1 MQPTRQETCA
11 PDPGFVCSPLR
22 NDLALS
28 ATLVRAKLKRIASTR
43 GRTGKGWIGY
53 THIPHPVGFD
63 TYIFPKQLF
72 EHRRVKSRYV
82 FVSGKEVSEAEPSD
96 DGAG

>member
-1 MQPTRQETCA
+1 M
-11 PDPGFVCSPLR
+11 
-22 NDLALS
+22 
-28 ATLVRAKLKRIASTR
+28 
-43 GRTGKGWIGY
+43 

-63 TYIFPKQLF
+63 TYIFPKQIF

-96 DGAG
+96 DGAGYGADSA